1 MGFEIKARK
10 KFERGKA
17 QRGFTFD
24 RREASQQK
32 DSQNKAANV

>member
-1 MGFEIKARK
+1 MGFETETRR
-10 KFERGKA
+10 KFERGTT
-17 QRGFTFD
+17 QRGFTLD